1 MVMRVRQ
8 LGTLPGL
15 TPFEIFI
22 SITRKADMRDV
33 ARIQAFGVVFGWV
46 MVDMTTTAIYYK
58 TFTDQCG
65 KYR

>member
-1 MVMRVRQ
+1 
-8 LGTLPGL
+8 
-15 TPFEIFI
+15 
-22 SITRKADMRDV
+22 MRDV